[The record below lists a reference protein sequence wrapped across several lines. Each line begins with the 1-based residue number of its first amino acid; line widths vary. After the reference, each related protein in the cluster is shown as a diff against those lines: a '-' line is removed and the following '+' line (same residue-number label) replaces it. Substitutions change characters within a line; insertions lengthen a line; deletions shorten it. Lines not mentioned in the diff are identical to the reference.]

1 MDGFLEK
8 NQLLR
13 AVLDA
18 MPLPVFV
25 IDRDL
30 RVVDRNEAGAKFL
43 GDAAAGLRH
52 RLPGDIL
59 HCVVALSSPGGCGT
73 GAACADCV
81 LRGAVAASLALDAP
95 VRRHGT
101 LERKSESGPKK
112 LHLFVTAAGIPGA
125 DPALRLLILEDFT
138 EFLELRGLVPICAG
152 CKKIRND
159 KNYWEQ
165 VEHFL
170 ARNLEMSFTHGMCP
184 ECLEQYYPIGSPG
197 RTAPDPPLRA
207 DRTSGWPAAAAGVL
221 AASRCLSRPAPTVPP
236 VRA

>member
-1 MDGFLEK
+1 MDGFLER

-25 IDRDL
+25 IDRNISI
-30 RVVDRNEAGAKFL
+30 VDRNAAGAKFL
-43 GDAAAGLRH
+43 GDAGAGLLL
-52 RLPGDIL
+52 RLPGDAL

-81 LRGAVAASLALDAP
+81 LRGVIAASLAEGAS
-95 VRRHGT
+95 VRRHGI
-101 LERKSESGPKK
+101 LEQMGAHGPKK
-112 LHLFVTAAGIPGA
+112 LHLFATAAGIPGA

-138 EFLELRGLVPICAG
+138 EFYELRGLVPICAG

-165 VEHFL
+165 VEHYL
-170 ARNLEMSFTHGMCP
+170 ARNLEMNFTHGMCP
-184 ECLEQYYPIGSPG
+184 ECLDKYYPQGSPG
-197 RTAPDPPLRA
+197 RTAPAQPLLAGRE
-207 DRTSGWPAAAAGVL
+207 SG
-221 AASRCLSRPAPTVPP
+221 
-236 VRA
+236 